1 MMCLSFECKNSN
13 FNKNIDETKENKRLG
28 VLSKKTFQ
36 FSKITKIPFQIVISY
51 CYLSSDVSFFKPNE
65 RT

>member
-28 VLSKKTFQ
+28 VLSKKNLSIFENNKDP
-36 FSKITKIPFQIVISY
+36 FSN
-51 CYLSSDVSFFKPNE
+51 CYFILLLEF
-65 RT
+65 